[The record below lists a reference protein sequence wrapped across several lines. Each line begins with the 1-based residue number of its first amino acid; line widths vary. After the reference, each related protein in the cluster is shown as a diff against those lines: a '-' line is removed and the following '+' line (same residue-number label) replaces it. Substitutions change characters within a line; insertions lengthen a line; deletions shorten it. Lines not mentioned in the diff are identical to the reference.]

1 MYIVSVNVGRRRR
14 LDGRSFQ
21 GDTGIFKE
29 SVAGA
34 VQIGEL
40 GLDSDVIVDTHHH
53 GGADQAVYLYRQ
65 EDYDW
70 WSTQLGRPLG
80 PGVFGENL
88 TLAGL
93 PSPALA
99 IGTRLEFSTVVLE
112 VSAPRIPCNTLAS
125 RMADTGIVKQFMAAE
140 RPGAYCR
147 VVVPGRVEPGEAFAL
162 REPTAPGMTTID
174 LFRGVQRKL
183 SAAEIQQFLAQPIDA
198 RTRDKFEDKLRQLE
212 A

>member
-29 SVAGA
+29 SVAGT
-34 VQIGEL
+34 VKIGEL
-40 GLDSDVIVDTHHH
+40 GLDSDVIVDTEHH
-53 GGADQAVYLYRQ
+53 GGADQAVYVYRQ

-70 WSTQLGRPLG
+70 WSKQLDRPLA
-80 PGVFGENL
+80 PGMFGENL

-93 PSPALA
+93 PSPGLA
-99 IGTRLEFSTVVLE
+99 IGTRLEFSKVVLE
-112 VSAPRIPCNTLAS
+112 VSAPRIPCSTLAS
-125 RMADTGIVKQFMAAE
+125 RMEDTGFVKQFMAAE

-147 VVVPGRVEPGEAFAL
+147 VVVPGRVERGEAFVL
-162 REPTAPGMTTID
+162 REPAATGLTTID
-174 LFRGVQRKL
+174 LFRGIQRKL
-183 SAAEIQQFLAQPIDA
+183 SVVELQQFLALPIDA
-198 RTRDKFEDKLRQLE
+198 RTRDKFEGKLRQLE

>member
-1 MYIVSVNVGRRRR
+1 MYIVSINVGGRRR

-34 VQIGEL
+34 VRIGEL
-40 GLDSDVIVDTHHH
+40 GLDTDVIVDTRHH

-70 WSTQLGRPLG
+70 WSAQLDRPLA
-80 PGVFGENL
+80 PGTFGDNL

-99 IGTRLEFSTVVLE
+99 IGARLEFSTVVLE

-125 RMADTGIVKQFMAAE
+125 RMEDTGFVKQFMAAE

-147 VVVPGRVEPGEAFAL
+147 VVVPGRVEPGEAFTL
-162 REPTAPGMTTID
+162 HEPAEPGLTTID

-183 SAAEIQQFLAQPIDA
+183 ASAELRQFLALPIDA

>member
-1 MYIVSVNVGRRRR
+1 MYIVSINVGRRRR

-29 SVAGA
+29 SVAGT
-34 VQIGEL
+34 VRIGEL
-40 GLDSDVIVDTHHH
+40 GLDSDVIVDTDHH

-70 WSTQLGRPLG
+70 WSSHLDRPPA
-80 PGVFGENL
+80 PGMFGENL

-93 PSPALA
+93 PSPGLA
-99 IGTRLEFSTVVLE
+99 IGSRLEFSTVILE
-112 VSAPRIPCNTLAS
+112 VSAPRIPCNTLAA
-125 RMADTGIVKQFMAAE
+125 RMEDTGFVKQFMAAE

-147 VVVPGRVEPGEAFAL
+147 VVEPGRVEPGEAFML
-162 REPTAPGMTTID
+162 REPAGPTMTTID
-174 LFRGVQRKL
+174 LFRAVQRKL
-183 SAAEIQQFLAQPIDA
+183 SVAELRQFLALPIDA
-198 RTRDKFEDKLRQLE
+198 RSRDKFADKLRHLE

>member
-1 MYIVSVNVGRRRR
+1 MYIVSINVGRRRR

-29 SVAGA
+29 PVAGA
-34 VQIGEL
+34 VHIGEL
-40 GLDSDVIVDTHHH
+40 GLDADVIVDTHHH

-70 WSTQLGRPLG
+70 WSSQLDRPLA
-80 PGVFGENL
+80 PGMFGDNL

-93 PSPALA
+93 PAPGLV
-99 IGTRLEFSTVVLE
+99 IGTRLEFSTVALE
-112 VSAPRIPCNTLAS
+112 VSAPRIPCNTLAA
-125 RMADTGIVKQFMAAE
+125 RMEDAGFVKQFMAAQ
-140 RPGAYCR
+140 RPGVYCR
-147 VVVPGRVEPGEAFAL
+147 VVAPGRVEAGEAFTL
-162 REPTAPGMTTID
+162 HEPAKPGLTTID

-183 SAAEIQQFLAQPIDA
+183 SADELRQFLAMPIDA
-198 RTRDKFEDKLRQLE
+198 RTRGKFEDKLRHLE